1 MLSKACGYR
10 MTMGIVLCAEVLS
23 CSNCV
28 AVILLKAFDYTMIMG
43 IVSLLEG
50 GEYGQLG
57 TSCAFESPT
66 LANEMSLRG
75 VQCVCRLNPVWV

>member
-1 MLSKACGYR
+1 MMVGVVLRDEVFSCCNCVAVMLSKALY
-10 MTMGIVLCAEVLS
+10 
-23 CSNCV
+23 
-28 AVILLKAFDYTMIMG
+28 YTMMVD
-43 IVSLLEG
+43 IVSLLES

-75 VQCVCRLNPVWV
+75 VKCVCRINPVWV